1 MTLSEVMHVHIPTLS
16 LDATFRDA
24 VDKMDIYQFPA
35 LVFVDNDKRPQAVI
49 SEGDLARAVSAKGDA
64 TGLSETK
71 AIGYATTEP
80 VVAKAD
86 MEISDALHLMLDR
99 GLTCLPVVRDDILV
113 GIVLR
118 VDLLQALITDAV
130 SPLAE
135 D

>member
-35 LVFVDNDKRPQAVI
+35 LVFVDNDRRPQAVI

-99 GLTCLPVVRDDILV
+99 GLTCLPVTRDDILV
-113 GIVLR
+113 GVVLR

-130 SPLAE
+130 SPLTE

>member
-99 GLTCLPVVRDDILV
+99 GLTCLPVTRDDILV